1 MEQFEPITTRKIGSE
16 DNSDYTRNSVIDN
29 HRIFIEYQVKFYSR
43 DLGLVYKLRPY
54 SEETTYYKEKF
65 TFEDPSNTNVGFQ
78 QFSNI
83 IFGLS
88 LKEFS
93 KDGALSKVSQGFVE
107 FQKLLRKDVLI
118 KSIVPTG
125 QYDLVNTEKGEIVK
139 KK

>member
-1 MEQFEPITTRKIGSE
+1 MEQFEPITPRKI
-16 DNSDYTRNSVIDN
+16 DAASDSNYIRNSIIDN
-29 HRIFIEYQVKFYSR
+29 RRIFIEYQVKFYSR

-65 TFEDPSNTNVGFQ
+65 TFENPANTNREFQ

-93 KDGALSKVSQGFVE
+93 KDGALSKVSQGFVD
-107 FQKLLRKDVLI
+107 FQKLLRKDILI
-118 KSIVPTG
+118 KTIVPTG
-125 QYDLVNTEKGEIVK
+125 QYELVTTEKGEIVK

>member
-1 MEQFEPITTRKIGSE
+1 MEQFETITPRKIDAASA
-16 DNSDYTRNSVIDN
+16 SDYVRNSVIDN
-29 HRIFIEYQVKFYSR
+29 RRIFIEYQVKFYSR
-43 DLGLVYKLRPY
+43 DLGIVYKLRPY
-54 SEETTYYKEKF
+54 GEETTYYKEKF
-65 TFEDPSNTNVGFQ
+65 TFENPANTNVEFQ

-93 KDGALSKVSQGFVE
+93 KDGALSKVSQGFVD

-118 KSIVPTG
+118 KTIVPTG
-125 QYDLVNTEKGEIVK
+125 QYELVTTEKGEIVK

>member
-1 MEQFEPITTRKIGSE
+1 MEMFDPIASPKIYEEP
-16 DNSDYTRNSVIDN
+16 NSDYTRNSVIDN

-65 TFEDPSNTNVGFQ
+65 TFEVPSNTNVGFQ

-125 QYDLVNTEKGEIVK
+125 QYELVTTEKGEIVK